1 MSDGFLKI
9 LIIEDSVDDY
19 DLLVMQIKRAGYK
32 LNSKRIESR
41 EELINSLDDHWDLII
56 SDNSLPQFNAPE
68 ALKITRSTNY
78 HLPFIIVSGT
88 IGEEAAVSA
97 MRAGANDYILK
108 GNLSRLM
115 PAIEREVRE
124 SDNKIKKIKIE
135 KKLEQSEKM
144 YRFLSGSIQDV
155 FIALDADFNISY
167 WNDHAQHEFNTG
179 QGVLK
184 TPIFNVL
191 PAFKNEKLK
200 SVLEHVLNEKKSQHF
215 EFEHASYKY
224 FEGSIYPTEEGIT
237 IIAKNV
243 TEQKQVKEN
252 LLKINNELETLM
264 YRISHDLKGP
274 VASIKGLI
282 NIGMKDFHDNKEVQL
297 LLKMFDNSTL
307 MLNNT
312 LNELLNIT
320 RIKQGQIKPDPFQL
334 HTLLNDVVSGLK
346 FSDGFDDVE
355 IKLEGC
361 EDIEILTDKRLF
373 RSIIQNL
380 LENAIKYRARD
391 KNKKFIKIYASKQK
405 NTTTLYIED
414 NGQGI
419 PNTLQKNVFEMFYR
433 ANESSQGSGLGLY
446 IVKSALDKLNGIV
459 TLNSEEGTG
468 STFMIKIPD
477 LNDLWG

>member
-1 MSDGFLKI
+1 MSEALLKI

-19 DLLVMQIKRAGYK
+19 DLLVMQIRRAGYK

-41 EELINSLDDHWDLII
+41 EELINSLEDLWDLVI
-56 SDNSLPQFNAPE
+56 SDNSLPQFNAQE
-68 ALKITRSTNY
+68 ALKITRSKNFF
-78 HLPFIIVSGT
+78 LPFIIVSGT

-97 MRAGANDYILK
+97 MRAGANDYIFK
-108 GNLSRLM
+108 GNLNRLL

-155 FIALDADFNISY
+155 FIALDADFNVTF
-167 WNDHAQHEFNTG
+167 WNEHAQNEFAIGNE
-179 QGVLK
+179 VIK
-184 TPIFNVL
+184 TPIFKVL
-191 PAFKNEKLK
+191 PAFENKKLK
-200 SVLEHVLNEKKSQHF
+200 SLLGQVLHERKSQHF
-215 EFEHASYKY
+215 EFQHGTHKY

-243 TEQKQVKEN
+243 TEQRQVKEN
-252 LLKINNELETLM
+252 LIKINNELETLM

-282 NIGMKDFHDNKEVQL
+282 NIGMKDFNENKEVQL

-320 RIKQGQIKPDPFQL
+320 RIKQGQIKPDPFDL
-334 HTLLNDVVSGLK
+334 SLLLNDVINSLK

-355 IKLEGC
+355 IKLEEC
-361 EDIEILTDKRLF
+361 EDIEILSDKRLF
-373 RSIIQNL
+373 RSVIQNL
-380 LENAIKYRARD
+380 LENAIKYRSKD
-391 KNKKFIKIYASKQK
+391 KSRKFIRIYASKEK
-405 NTTTLYIED
+405 NISTLCIED

-419 PNTLQKNVFEMFYR
+419 PLKLQKNIFEMFYR

-459 TLNSEEGTG
+459 NLNSKEGCG
-468 STFMIKIPD
+468 STFIIKIPD